1 MVGSSTGTTGE
12 PRIAKATGEEGGGA
26 GGGNGARVRTLAL
39 RDTIAKA
46 SSEEGAKG
54 ATALE

>member
-12 PRIAKATGEEGGGA
+12 PRIAKATGERGGA

>member
-12 PRIAKATGEEGGGA
+12 PRIAKATGERRGGS
-26 GGGNGARVRTLAL
+26 GNGARVRALAL

-46 SSEEGAKG
+46 SGEEGAEG